1 MKVTNKKKG
10 TRRERKKKNRFIY
23 SQVDLLPCESRHCL
37 IGLLLKQVRSMA
49 GEEEEKTRQRWIKK
63 QNKKIFLR
71 VFDVSIW
78 NSDKTARPKVLA
90 AWVGSRAPGRRHSS
104 GNGHPLIRRHHLNRN
119 TCPLR
124 WLSSGSSLKLISCF
138 FIISFPFFLFSSL
151 PCRFPFQTI
160 WDMDEK
166 RKIARLFP
174 SATTSRTPSADVQQR
189 WNKRS
194 AFSSSRGGKLNSV

>member
-1 MKVTNKKKG
+1 MSLGTVWSVSYWSRCVRWLEKKK
-10 TRRERKKKNRFIY
+10 KKK
-23 SQVDLLPCESRHCL
+23 
-37 IGLLLKQVRSMA
+37 K
-49 GEEEEKTRQRWIKK
+49 KRQRWIKK